1 MYNLKHYLCLFV
13 VFFTILKYSFQPS
26 MLCLIASLLSVQVI
40 HNATCNVTFLGNQ
53 TELVLAF
60 LCHAWIPLYLH
71 AWSDNFMMFSMKTST
86 VLAFFLLL
94 SIVVRSYASPRSTPC
109 ADSTSTVGMNFFLK
123 RGGQND
129 TTISSESL
137 QFAQIGRKTAHM
149 TRVLRISKETWKS
162 LR

>member
-71 AWSDNFMMFSMKTST
+71 AWSDNFMMFSMKTSS

-94 SIVVRSYASPRSTPC
+94 GIVVGTGALPRSTPY
-109 ADSTSTVGMNFFLK
+109 AGSTSTVEMNFS
-123 RGGQND
+123 RRPAEQSG
-129 TTISSESL
+129 TI
-137 QFAQIGRKTAHM
+137 T
-149 TRVLRISKETWKS
+149 
-162 LR
+162 